1 MPIFDF
7 ICKHCN
13 HEFESLCCNGQNAS
27 VRCPECGRD
36 SEKKT
41 VSLFTC
47 TGVQLDKRLK
57 MDSEVQMKQGLKMM
71 KKERLRKKRIKIL

>member
-1 MPIFDF
+1 MPIFDY

-13 HEFESLCCNGQNAS
+13 HEFESIVLQQTEY
-27 VRCPECGRD
+27 VRCLECGGD

-47 TGVQLDKRLK
+47 AGVRMDKRLK

>member
-1 MPIFDF
+1 MPIFDY

-13 HEFESLCCNGQNAS
+13 HEFESLVLQQTECVC
-27 VRCPECGRD
+27 CPECGRD
-36 SEKKT
+36 SEKRT

-47 TGVQLDKRLK
+47 TGVRMDKRLK
-57 MDSEVQMKQGLKMM
+57 MDSEEQMKKGLRMM